1 MASLP
6 RDCSV
11 RGSLFEAWTRM
22 DQNVVLAKVMIVGLV
37 FACYHL
43 YRGIDRPLGQDELRR
58 MIFSRG

>member
-1 MASLP
+1 
-6 RDCSV
+6 
-11 RGSLFEAWTRM
+11 M

-43 YRGIDRPLGQDELRR
+43 FRGIDRRLGQDELRR